1 MEEEMQVEFSVDISG
16 FQSLDAVHRQG
27 RLDRA
32 ALTDL
37 AATAESAGIDR
48 LVLADPDG
56 KQDAATLASYI
67 FHATSTLGIEIEHRA
82 GAVEPEIAARQIAT
96 LDQLSGGRLRAR
108 IAPPAVESL
117 SHEEGCARLDEYLV
131 LLKRLWSN
139 DGPIDHE
146 GRFYRLKAAFSA
158 VKPFNGASV
167 PLVLAGVSG
176 TALHVAARHA
186 DIFVLP
192 ASGTDEARLTIERV
206 KAAAQ
211 SYGRVRAIRFAL
223 PARGMTA
230 GHDAADAPANAG
242 VLFGPVEKIASR
254 IGAYSEVGVTDFI
267 VSGLQTA
274 RDVSVFGRTVV
285 EPMRR
290 SLGERDGGEL
300 SARSANVVFG
310 RWSRYRA

>member
-1 MEEEMQVEFSVDISG
+1 MVEFSVDISG
-16 FQSLDAVHRQG
+16 FQQLEAARRQG

-67 FHATSTLGIEIEHRA
+67 FHATSTLGITIEHRA

-108 IAPPAVESL
+108 VAPPAIESL
-117 SHEEGCARLDEYLV
+117 SHEQSCARLDEYLM

-146 GRFYRLKAAFSA
+146 GRFHRLKAAFSA
-158 VKPFNGASV
+158 VKPFNRASV

-176 TALHVAARHA
+176 TALQVAARHA
-186 DIFVLP
+186 DTFVLP
-192 ASGTDEARLTIERV
+192 TSSPAEARLTIERV

-223 PARGMTA
+223 PVRVSTAR
-230 GHDAADAPANAG
+230 DAATATGSAG
-242 VLFGPVEKIASR
+242 VSVLSGSAEKIATTL
-254 IGAYSEVGVTDFI
+254 GAYFEIGVTDFI
-267 VSGLQTA
+267 VTGLQTV
-274 RDVSVFGRTVV
+274 RDVSAFGRTVAEHV
-285 EPMRR
+285 RR
-290 SLGERDGGEL
+290 SLGSQDDDDRLG
-300 SARSANVVFG
+300 ARSANIVIG
-310 RWSRYRA
+310 RWSRHRA